1 MKFWTLAF
9 NMKWVTA
16 EALRGAVITPTNP
29 FGEIT
34 LEEYTVITG
43 IEFVVEP

>member
-9 NMKWVTA
+9 SMKWVTA
-16 EALRGAVITPTNP
+16 EALKGAVITESNP

-34 LEEYTVITG
+34 PVQYKEITG
-43 IEFVVEP
+43 VKFE

>member
-34 LEEYTVITG
+34 PEEYQVITG

>member
-1 MKFWTLAF
+1 MKFWSLAF

-16 EALRGAVITPTNP
+16 EALRGAVETDINR

-34 LEEYTVITG
+34 PEEYTVITG